1 MKKRHRLY
9 LTIIFFFL
17 LQINTFA
24 VEIYYKDTLKAAID
38 NSFDLKM
45 SEVDIGIS
53 KAQLKAIRADWY
65 PTLSMQFNTEYNR
78 DLTGGRGN
86 YAYAGNTMITPFTQF
101 RDMLYLTLSY
111 NLFDFGVQGKKV
123 HIAKQELAQKEIN
136 YNLQLKDL
144 KLKILD
150 LYSKAQQHNN
160 TINTKSEILSLYQNM
175 FTNKERMFKARMDN
189 KLSVMDEAVKIAKTQ
204 NEIESSKR
212 ELKNTLQDLSYYTKN
227 EYDISGL
234 NVKSIDE
241 KPDEEYSEDDE
252 INIIEI
258 NATDVIESGINKTEY
273 NLSFNPTFSDEA
285 KYYDLEIDKK
295 KSELSILKRQLLPSF
310 RFYAGYA
317 LYGQNPNNYW
327 NSVQDIGQRSFV
339 VGISSQYVFFDG
351 FKNRANREK
360 TKLEIQKLQI
370 EKEKKL
376 SDLENKYTKSFK
388 AYESYNEELSTNKA
402 LLATVKEKLN
412 DVGRLKANKLTDEN
426 ELLSAKA
433 ELLNQEFELEQNI
446 INITS
451 KLEEMKIM
459 AGADL

>member
-24 VEIYYKDTLKAAID
+24 VEISYQDTLKAAID

-45 SEVDIGIS
+45 SEIDIGIS
-53 KAQLKAIRADWY
+53 KAQLKAVRADWY

-78 DLTGGRGN
+78 DLTGGRGT

-175 FTNKERMFKARMDN
+175 FNNKERMFKAGIDN

-234 NVKSIDE
+234 NVKSIDD
-241 KPDEEYSEDDE
+241 KPDENYSEDAE

-258 NATDVIESGINKTEY
+258 SATDVIESEINRTEY

-376 SDLENKYTKSFK
+376 SELDNKYTKSFK
-388 AYESYNEELSTNKA
+388 AYESYNEELNTNKE